1 MRVFAVVLLVLL
13 AAACGGSGS
22 PAATLPPA
30 SATPSASPAATSGTS
45 FPPTVVASP
54 TAAPVATGTPNPQPT
69 STVIVSPPPPLPSP
83 PLPVGDTGVAG
94 VALIGPTCPVQRIDS
109 PCPDRPWQG
118 VVSARTTGGVEVA
131 QAATDANGAFSMHLA
146 PGVYDIVTL
155 TSGPLPAPVTQRVTV
170 RAGEVTQVQLMLD
183 SGIR

>member
-1 MRVFAVVLLVLL
+1 MKAFAVLLFVLLV
-13 AAACGGSGS
+13 AACGGSNA
-22 PAATLPPA
+22 PVATLPPA
-30 SATPSASPAATSGTS
+30 SATPG
-45 FPPTVVASP
+45 ASP
-54 TAAPVATGTPNPQPT
+54 TATATTSLPPTVIASPTASPLATGTPNPEPT
-69 STVIVSPPPPLPSP
+69 STIIVPPPAPSP

-131 QAATDANGAFSMHLA
+131 QAATDASGAFSMHLA
-146 PGVYDIVTL
+146 PGVYDLVTL
-155 TSGPLPAPVTQRVTV
+155 TPGPLPAPVTQRVTV
-170 RAGEVTQVQLMLD
+170 QAGEVTQVQLMLD